1 MWQQWGLLAGV
12 SADDREIT
20 VLIPRFSSIQFHLYS
35 AKSQQQSCQDA
46 YWSLSSL
53 MNLCRWEARS
63 IFVSIKAVKHP
74 CMCLCAGH
82 RERTEGST
90 EVLWRAALT
99 VSDTFW
105 PLRWSHLLKTTAG
118 SRFSASARSSFT
130 NSSLMFVCRP
140 CKTCMS
146 CVHCAD
152 AAAELT

>member
-1 MWQQWGLLAGV
+1 MWQQLAGV

-20 VLIPRFSSIQFHLYS
+20 VLIPRFSSIQ
-35 AKSQQQSCQDA
+35 QQLCQDA
-46 YWSLSSL
+46 LWSLSSL
-53 MNLCRWEARS
+53 MNCCLCRWEARS
-63 IFVSIKAVKHP
+63 ISVSIKAVKHP

-99 VSDTFW
+99 MSDTFW

-118 SRFSASARSSFT
+118 SRFSASALFSFT
-130 NSSLMFVCRP
+130 NSSLLFVCRP